1 MFKNELSRAVLQKM
15 TVLIHL
21 KYFYL
26 NNFGKKDTT
35 QNQVL
40 ASEAVLL
47 FILNV
52 YLRTVILY
60 FLSIL
65 RYSILP
71 VRGALG
77 NEECLR
83 KGMLGYL
90 LSLDSRVGLS
100 ARGIFLLLC
109 ASSSLNET
117 GFDACISYRRFF

>member
-1 MFKNELSRAVLQKM
+1 MQFVFSRQANKNVCLKNELSRAVLQKKKT

-26 NNFGKKDTT
+26 NNFRKKDTT

-60 FLSIL
+60 FISIL
-65 RYSILP
+65 
-71 VRGALG
+71 
-77 NEECLR
+77 
-83 KGMLGYL
+83 
-90 LSLDSRVGLS
+90 
-100 ARGIFLLLC
+100 
-109 ASSSLNET
+109 
-117 GFDACISYRRFF
+117 